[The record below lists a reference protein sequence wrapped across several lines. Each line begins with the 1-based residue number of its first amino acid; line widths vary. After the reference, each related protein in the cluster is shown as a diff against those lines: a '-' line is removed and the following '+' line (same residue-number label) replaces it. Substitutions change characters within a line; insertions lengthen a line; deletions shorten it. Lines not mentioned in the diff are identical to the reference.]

1 MSNQIS
7 CPLALST
14 SPRCPGPTARAHTH
28 ACTHHIHTHVS
39 LQHQLIHMHTGMP
52 VHTHT
57 CKHICTTYAYNSRAT
72 HLHPYTCSYTY
83 KRLQHTLTQTH
94 NTHTHV
100 HTQNTLA
107 HAHNTLIHAHTS
119 HTYSLALSHGAPK
132 SASRPFDASS
142 PASHFPDRPLSSG
155 QEQRQPDRL
164 LLSCSGRCSAHM
176 TLGNYGLRPSVKP
189 EAEVGDP
196 GVSLWP
202 TPYPPPKRTI
212 L

>member
-1 MSNQIS
+1 MSWAHGARTHT
-7 CPLALST
+7 CMYT
-14 SPRCPGPTARAHTH
+14 SHTYTRVPTTPAYTHAHRH
-28 ACTHHIHTHVS
+28 ACTYSYMQT
-39 LQHQLIHMHTGMP
+39 
-52 VHTHT
+52 
-57 CKHICTTYAYNSRAT
+57 HICTTYAYNSRAT

-83 KRLQHTLTQTH
+83 KRIQHTLTQTH